1 MNLKTLKPIALSIFM
16 LTVLNVG
23 AQSKLDRQTLM
34 TIGDKAVTVKE
45 FTEVYEKNN
54 QNNTMVEKKSMDEY
68 LDLQLIQIL

>member
-45 FTEVYEKNN
+45 FTEVYEKKN
-54 QNNTMVEKKSMDEY
+54 QNNTVVEKKWVDEY
-68 LDLQLIQIL
+68 LDLYTD